1 MRSADGF
8 VKAGAIDA
16 LLGEEQTTAS
26 RTPCS
31 FAAKSITL
39 AAGESVTIN
48 SVYGHA
54 YSLGHFTDIVAP
66 QASERPSERSA
77 AARALCRRA
86 TRPHTQHQRA
96 SCRAEY
102 AVALRAAVCRM
113 TYSVLTT

>member
-86 TRPHTQHQRA
+86 TRPHTQTPRRA
-96 SCRAEY
+96 RH
-102 AVALRAAVCRM
+102 VARNMLSRSALL
-113 TYSVLTT
+113 SVA

>member
-66 QASERPSERSA
+66 QASGRASVRPPHERYA
-77 AARALCRRA
+77 AARRARTPNTSARHVARNMLSRSALL
-86 TRPHTQHQRA
+86 
-96 SCRAEY
+96 S
-102 AVALRAAVCRM
+102 VA
-113 TYSVLTT
+113 